1 MPELRIAVRRLMRRR
16 GASAASVITL
26 ACSIGAATLAWSLVS
41 AVLIH
46 PLPVA
51 YADRLVV
58 VGTGDDARHVR
69 NTFSYRVLPLVRD
82 ASAFEQVVATW
93 TPYERLTATHDGV
106 SVRVTV
112 AFASHNVFSTL
123 GVGIPLGRGFAEQDD
138 RRGAAPV
145 AVITDRHW
153 RRAFGADPSVIG
165 RTMTLGDTPVTVI
178 GVSAPG
184 FDGVDLASSA
194 DLYLPFHTI
203 ADVGSPLTNYF
214 AVDDHVSSPTWGLR
228 LIGRIRE
235 GDRVAQVLARL
246 PALQVERSGPPAR
259 VVLTAINIAAL
270 PESARPAMARFSS
283 LLLAS
288 VALLLLIGCGTVG
301 MLLLVRTE
309 ARRGEFAVRLA
320 LGASVPRLVKG
331 VAIEAAILAMA
342 GALLAIPVLWWLN
355 AVTGAFDLP
364 GGVNVGRLGLELDR
378 HVLVAWLCA
387 TAAALT
393 VIMATA
399 SAAGF
404 ATGSARSPR
413 ESGLGARARSVP
425 RRTRAILVAA
435 QVAVALVLLAGATL
449 FVKSLQAALALNP
462 GVGMDRVLAAELS
475 LASYGYDAA
484 QANAFFDDLG
494 RRIGAHPAV
503 ASVSFGAD
511 AGGMS
516 PYGSLDVEGQPRRFA
531 TMVRFMTVDSRY
543 LATMGTPV
551 AAGRGFTEADAAG
564 APLAAV
570 VSASFAR
577 QLAGGRGAIGQRIT
591 KPTRKPGGA
600 PDVVTVVGIVPDV
613 ITNVGILEPLTMYFP
628 ITQGGAG
635 TERAVFVRTIGDG
648 DGVRQELIATLRSMD
663 ARIAVPPIHTLE
675 ERIARQMGPQRLGSA
690 VLGILGGIAL
700 LLSML
705 GAYVAADST
714 ATLRMHELC
723 IRSALGATPGQLGAL
738 LLRDNGYLVGAG
750 VLAGLALTWI
760 AAGTIRAFL
769 FEVQPLD
776 PLTLVGVT
784 SAVMVVTVAAALGP
798 AWRAARLDLPRML
811 RHE

>member
-26 ACSIGAATLAWSLVS
+26 ACSIGAAALAWSLVS

-184 FDGVDLASSA
+184 FDGVDLASTA

-331 VAIEAAILAMA
+331 VAIEAA
-342 GALLAIPVLWWLN
+342 
-355 AVTGAFDLP
+355 
-364 GGVNVGRLGLELDR
+364 
-378 HVLVAWLCA
+378 
-387 TAAALT
+387 
-393 VIMATA
+393 
-399 SAAGF
+399 
-404 ATGSARSPR
+404 
-413 ESGLGARARSVP
+413 
-425 RRTRAILVAA
+425 
-435 QVAVALVLLAGATL
+435 
-449 FVKSLQAALALNP
+449 
-462 GVGMDRVLAAELS
+462 
-475 LASYGYDAA
+475 
-484 QANAFFDDLG
+484 
-494 RRIGAHPAV
+494 
-503 ASVSFGAD
+503 
-511 AGGMS
+511 
-516 PYGSLDVEGQPRRFA
+516 
-531 TMVRFMTVDSRY
+531 
-543 LATMGTPV
+543 
-551 AAGRGFTEADAAG
+551 
-564 APLAAV
+564 
-570 VSASFAR
+570 
-577 QLAGGRGAIGQRIT
+577 
-591 KPTRKPGGA
+591 
-600 PDVVTVVGIVPDV
+600 
-613 ITNVGILEPLTMYFP
+613 
-628 ITQGGAG
+628 
-635 TERAVFVRTIGDG
+635 
-648 DGVRQELIATLRSMD
+648 
-663 ARIAVPPIHTLE
+663 
-675 ERIARQMGPQRLGSA
+675 
-690 VLGILGGIAL
+690 
-700 LLSML
+700 
-705 GAYVAADST
+705 
-714 ATLRMHELC
+714 
-723 IRSALGATPGQLGAL
+723 
-738 LLRDNGYLVGAG
+738 
-750 VLAGLALTWI
+750 
-760 AAGTIRAFL
+760 
-769 FEVQPLD
+769 
-776 PLTLVGVT
+776 
-784 SAVMVVTVAAALGP
+784 
-798 AWRAARLDLPRML
+798 
-811 RHE
+811 